1 MPHVV
6 MYCSDTCPFCNNAE
20 KLLTKKGVAI
30 EKKNVDE
37 DDSLWDEIEEK
48 TGRDTVPQIFI
59 NGKHI
64 GGFDDLS
71 ELEMMDEL
79 DELLAQDD

>member
-1 MPHVV
+1 MQKVV
-6 MYCSDTCPFCNNAE
+6 MYCTETCPFCRNAE
-20 KLLTKKGVAI
+20 KLLAKKGVQL
-30 EKKNVDE
+30 EKIRVDLE
-37 DDSLWDEIEEK
+37 PSLWQEMEQK

-59 NGKHI
+59 GDKHI

-79 DELLAQDD
+79 DELLNG

>member
-1 MPHVV
+1 MQKVV
-6 MYCSDTCPFCNNAE
+6 MYCTETCPFCRNAE
-20 KLLTKKGVAI
+20 KLLAKKGVQV
-30 EKKNVDE
+30 EKIRVDLE
-37 DDSLWDEIEEK
+37 PSLWQEMEQK

-59 NGKHI
+59 GDKHI

-79 DELLAQDD
+79 DELLNG

>member
-1 MPHVV
+1 MQKVV
-6 MYCSDTCPFCNNAE
+6 MYCTETCPFCRNAE
-20 KLLTKKGVAI
+20 KLLAKKGVEV
-30 EKKNVDE
+30 EKIRVDV
-37 DDSLWDEIEEK
+37 DTALWQEMEQK

-59 NGKHI
+59 GDKHI

-79 DELLAQDD
+79 DELLNG

>member
-6 MYCSDTCPFCNNAE
+6 MYCSNTCPYCRNAE

-37 DDSLWDEIEEK
+37 DESLWEEMEK
-48 TGRDTVPQIFI
+48 LTGRDSVPQIFI
-59 NGKHI
+59 NGRHI

-71 ELEMMDEL
+71 ELDMLDEL
-79 DELLAQDD
+79 DELLED